1 MTPTTLTPTAVQR
14 TNSNQVSRVKARDLR
29 LGCAQRPLGKAAVMQ
44 PRLLRILARA
54 WTLTAIIA
62 IAPSLIALTAEPA
75 SAQQSCNQPLTGS
88 GTCTYQGQSYNYSCA
103 PGAGIIT
110 CNVSG
115 PACTGALTYNIVTGK
130 FGGKCAS
137 IASASSASNT
147 VPSSVQVLA
156 TSVRTVSHVSLSAV
170 QSQFQNIRD
179 AIQSR
184 LMNPAS
190 GRPLGYA
197 EDVADQAAG
206 EPLAY
211 ADPNSLRWPLLVKAP
226 GQSQPVDY
234 GLTVWAQSYIDY
246 ENRWGVVNGFNTDS
260 HTLSRGVTGGID
272 KTFIVGQ
279 QAFVFG
285 LLGGETDASTYN
297 VDGSSAGITGPS
309 AGVYAIYINGGFS
322 ADGTFKA
329 DVLNISQAGAG
340 GLVTPLGVV
349 NYTFGGDTNYKV
361 NMKDWWFEP
370 TIGVSDVISD
380 WNSTAQ
386 AMGLSNGYDLRLQG
400 GSRFGTSF
408 AWGPASVDATLLAL
422 VYDDVIITG
431 GTLAAA
437 SAGTLLVP
445 SDVGYLVGQGI
456 GKLNFDWSN
465 AIKGLS
471 TFVEA
476 EIRGREGVI
485 GIAGRLGAR
494 YTW

>member
-1 MTPTTLTPTAVQR
+1 M
-14 TNSNQVSRVKARDLR
+14 
-29 LGCAQRPLGKAAVMQ
+29 MQ
-44 PRLLRILARA
+44 PHLLRILVRVA
-54 WTLTAIIA
+54 
-62 IAPSLIALTAEPA
+62 ALPAVLAMALSISALSAGPA
-75 SAQQSCNQPLTGS
+75 SAQQPCTEALAGS
-88 GTCTYQGQSYNYSCA
+88 GTCTYQGQSYSYSCSA
-103 PGAGIIT
+103 GAGTVT

-115 PACTGALTYNIVTGK
+115 PACTGALTYNIATGK
-130 FGGKCAS
+130 YGGKCAS
-137 IASASSASNT
+137 IASASSSA

-156 TSVRTVSHVSLSAV
+156 TTVRTVSHVSLSAV
-170 QSQFQNIRD
+170 QSQFQSIRD

-197 EDVADQAAG
+197 EDVADQPAA

-211 ADPNSLRWPLLVKAP
+211 ADPNSSRWPLLVKALGP
-226 GQSQPVDY
+226 SQPVDN
-234 GLTVWAQSYIDY
+234 GLTAWAQSYVDY

-260 HTLSRGVTGGID
+260 NTLIRGVTGGID

-279 QAFVFG
+279 QAFVIG
-285 LLGGETDASTYN
+285 LLGGQTDSSTYN

-309 AGVYAIYINGGFS
+309 AGAYAIYINGGFS

-329 DVLNISQAGAG
+329 DMLNISQASAS

-349 NYTFGGDTNYKV
+349 NYTLGGDVNYKV
-361 NMKDWWFEP
+361 NMKVWWFEP
-370 TIGVSDVISD
+370 TIGISDVISD
-380 WNSTAQ
+380 WNSAAQ
-386 AMGLSNGYDLRLQG
+386 AVGLSNGYDLRLQG
-400 GSRFGTSF
+400 GSRFGTTF
-408 AWGPASVDATLLAL
+408 AVGPASVDATLLAL

-437 SAGTLLVP
+437 TAGTLLVP

-465 AIKGLS
+465 AIRGFS

-485 GIAGRLGAR
+485 GVAGRLGAR
-494 YTW
+494 YSW